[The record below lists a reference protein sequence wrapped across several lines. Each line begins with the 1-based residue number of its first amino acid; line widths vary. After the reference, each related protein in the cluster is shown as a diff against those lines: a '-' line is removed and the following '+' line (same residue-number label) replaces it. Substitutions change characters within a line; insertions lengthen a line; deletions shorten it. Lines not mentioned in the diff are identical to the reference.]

1 MQSHRGCHY
10 TPHTIAPN
18 VIPGE
23 EVEIESN
30 SVVGRFKVD
39 KVTHAGDIYGSEWFS
54 EIEVVEIPK

>member
-1 MQSHRGCHY
+1 ML
-10 TPHTIAPN
+10 APT

-39 KVTHAGDIYGSEWFS
+39 KVTHTGDIYGSEWFS